1 MHVRDQIAIN
11 LNSVRLE
18 VGQQLQPGKT
28 GTKVIDRHADTR
40 AFNCLTESVNSSKRE
55 MASLSVNSTTI
66 CSGTNRLLQSR

>member
-40 AFNCLTESVNSSKRE
+40 AF
-55 MASLSVNSTTI
+55 
-66 CSGTNRLLQSR
+66 